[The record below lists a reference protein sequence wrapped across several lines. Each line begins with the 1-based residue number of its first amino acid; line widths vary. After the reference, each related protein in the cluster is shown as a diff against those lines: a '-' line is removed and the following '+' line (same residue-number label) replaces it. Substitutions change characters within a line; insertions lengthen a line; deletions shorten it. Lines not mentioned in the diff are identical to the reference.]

1 MSINVLLVDDQ
12 TLVREGL
19 SSLLSLSDN
28 VTVVA
33 QASSGKKALEKN
45 VQHSIDVIRY
55 SHARHGWYKGVA
67 LRSGGCQTLC

>member
-1 MSINVLLVDDQ
+1 MNINVLLVDDQ

-33 QASSGKKALEKN
+33 QASSGREAVRLTRVN
-45 VQHSIDVIRY
+45 
-55 SHARHGWYKGVA
+55 
-67 LRSGGCQTLC
+67 LM